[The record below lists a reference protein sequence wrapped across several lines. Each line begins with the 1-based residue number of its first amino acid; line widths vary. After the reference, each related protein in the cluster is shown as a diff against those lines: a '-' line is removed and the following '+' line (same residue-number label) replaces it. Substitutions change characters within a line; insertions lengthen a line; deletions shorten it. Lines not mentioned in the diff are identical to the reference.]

1 MKKIPLIL
9 MLLAFLKTET
19 KAQIVK
25 ELFQQKQT
33 QIEYLANQI
42 AALKVYIQV
51 LQKGYKIAD
60 QGLTLIGN
68 IKDGDFKMH
77 KDYFASLRKIKPAII
92 NHARVKGI
100 IDLQLMTLH
109 EANQAMSK
117 AKADGL
123 FSPAEMDYMQRVYRR
138 LLDDCSNKLSELT
151 AVTTDGKLEMK
162 DDERIKRIQS
172 IFIGMQDNYTFSKG
186 FSRSAMMMGLSRKK
200 DMKSAAAIQQLQN
213 IR

>member
-1 MKKIPLIL
+1 MKKISALAI
-9 MLLAFLKTET
+9 LLAISITG

-25 ELFQQKQT
+25 ELSQQKQT

-77 KDYFASLRKIKPAII
+77 KDYFASLRKIKPAIRNQPRI
-92 NHARVKGI
+92 KDI
-100 IDLQLMTLH
+100 IDLQLMTLQTCN
-109 EANQAMSK
+109 EGMRK
-117 AKADGL
+117 AKEGEL
-123 FSPAEMDYMQRVYRR
+123 FSPAEIDYMQKVYQR

-151 AVTTDGKLEMK
+151 AVTTEDKLEMK
-162 DDERIKRIQS
+162 DDERIKRIES
-172 IFIGMQDNYTFSKG
+172 VFAAMQDNYTFGKG
-186 FSRSAMMMGLSRKK
+186 FSRSAMIMGLSRKK
-200 DMKSAAAIQQLQN
+200 DMQSAATIQQLQN